1 MKYQGF
7 RTAAGWEVVVRRPG
21 EPPRLLDLPQRQG
34 EWALRIL
41 TDYFGDESRAAA
53 LSPEF
58 AALTIDRYHRG
69 LGADCNRHRE
79 RPDGS
84 RDPARPIPHG
94 PDARL
99 TVFGRVGLRPAHR
112 RYETATT
119 ISASISSNNGLSG

>member
-58 AALTIDRYHRG
+58 AALTIDRYTEDWELTASGIESALMEIEILR
-69 LGADCNRHRE
+69 
-79 RPDGS
+79 
-84 RDPARPIPHG
+84 ARFRM
-94 PDARL
+94 ALMR
-99 TVFGRVGLRPAHR
+99 A
-112 RYETATT
+112 
-119 ISASISSNNGLSG
+119 